1 MTLPPVLRV
10 RSPDCRDRRPKVRS
24 QDGSNSSCGG
34 WGRRLLS
41 ARPTTLLQWREVHM
55 YQLPL
60 ALLHAGE
67 TSVRDQVHIR
77 NAEAAQLGR
86 TLARQT
92 GKTISEVVLDAL
104 RQYRPQPHP
113 RDGNRVELWRQL
125 LHRDRARLTRP
136 EVPIESFYNEE
147 TGLPK

>member
-1 MTLPPVLRV
+1 
-10 RSPDCRDRRPKVRS
+10 
-24 QDGSNSSCGG
+24 
-34 WGRRLLS
+34 
-41 ARPTTLLQWREVHM
+41 M
-55 YQLPL
+55 YQML
-60 ALLHAGE
+60 ALLRAEE

-77 NAEAAQLGR
+77 NAEAAQLAR

-125 LHRDRARLTRP
+125 LRRDRARLTRP
-136 EVPIESFYNEE
+136 EVPIESFYNKE
-147 TGLPK
+147 TGLPE